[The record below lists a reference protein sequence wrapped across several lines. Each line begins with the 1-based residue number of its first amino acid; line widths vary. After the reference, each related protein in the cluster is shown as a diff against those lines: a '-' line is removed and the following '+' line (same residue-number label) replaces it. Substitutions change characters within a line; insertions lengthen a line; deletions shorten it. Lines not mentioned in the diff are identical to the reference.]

1 MLTEN
6 GFQPEECI
14 ILKIIQLH
22 ETMVVRWGV
31 MLVGPTGKFTEKRVI
46 VKNIMSILNSTALI
60 MRTTF

>member
-1 MLTEN
+1 MEVLLEH

-31 MLVGPTGKFTEKRVI
+31 MLVGPTGKSVFTLYFEI
-46 VKNIMSILNSTALI
+46 
-60 MRTTF
+60 

>member
-31 MLVGPTGKFTEKRVI
+31 MLVGPTGKFTEKGI
-46 VKNIMSILNSTALI
+46 TVKNILYILSCTALI
-60 MRTTF
+60 MSTTF